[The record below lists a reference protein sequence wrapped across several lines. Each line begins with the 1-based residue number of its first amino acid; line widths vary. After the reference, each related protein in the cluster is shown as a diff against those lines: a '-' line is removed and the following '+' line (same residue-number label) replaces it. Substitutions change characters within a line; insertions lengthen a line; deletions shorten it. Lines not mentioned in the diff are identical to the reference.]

1 MERQVED
8 LSFARA
14 LKAAESRTILEMSEK
29 GMVELKFHQG
39 QQINLGCQ
47 KA

>member
-1 MERQVED
+1 MEG

-14 LKAAESRTILEMSEK
+14 LKAAESCTILEMSEK

-39 QQINLGCQ
+39 Q
-47 KA
+47 